1 VALVLSWGDR
11 RAGSD
16 RGAGDWTDGW
26 LYGLQYPLVPDSLLP
41 AVLCCAVLCICSDF
55 GYEAAL
61 PAPTG
66 AGENWGPAP
75 GAPDAFGAAPGF
87 EAATGEP
94 RSPSF
99 KS

>member
-1 VALVLSWGDR
+1 VL
-11 RAGSD
+11 
-16 RGAGDWTDGW
+16 
-26 LYGLQYPLVPDSLLP
+26 
-41 AVLCCAVLCICSDF
+41 CSDF

-87 EAATGEP
+87 EAATGEH
-94 RSPSF
+94 RGDTGGDVWLQRAAFRQQQVSSGAGQGARRDCLQAGW
-99 KS
+99 